1 MLVFFVVSIH
11 IIFQEVSQ
19 MGVNALFSKSR
30 FCIVLLFLL
39 VNLST
44 FALLRVALLIKQLA
58 DIDTPIYQIALAF
71 LIGLV
76 HDLAFFSYLLIP
88 FVLYLLV
95 LPNRIYQNKIHK
107 MVVFGFFIFFLYL
120 LFFIELSEW
129 TFWDEFGVRFNFI
142 AVDYLI
148 YTHEVVSN
156 IIESYPLG
164 WLLTGILAVTALC
177 FLLVRRALSDTF
189 NAYEP
194 FLLRM
199 KIAVALLLLPIISYA
214 AVGST
219 WYQFST
225 NTYLNELAA
234 NGPYQFVSAF
244 RNNELDYRHFY
255 KMGDDQQLSN
265 IIKNQLGSTE
275 HALYNIKHTVK
286 PTGEEK
292 RLNIVLITVE
302 SLSAEFLATFGSKE
316 NITPYMDEWFKQGLL
331 FTNFYATGT
340 RTIRGL
346 ESLTLSI
353 PPTPGQAIVK
363 RPDNGKLFSF
373 GRVLQQKGYDTV
385 FLYGG
390 RGYFDNMNAFYSANG
405 YRIVDQTEFTSEEI
419 TFTNAWGVSDDII
432 FNRTLK
438 EADKD
443 FQNKQPFFFQIMTT
457 SNHRPFT
464 YPEGKIDLPSGSGRQ
479 GAVKYTDFAI
489 HQFIEQ
495 AKAKP
500 WFDDTI
506 FVMVADHCAGSARKT
521 ELPVDKYHIPLFIYS
536 PKHVPS
542 VVNDVVSSQIDVA
555 PTVLGFLNLSYESQF
570 YGHDIM
576 QMHKKEGRA
585 LISNYQKLGLFKDN
599 KLVYLSPQQKVDVV
613 DDPLG
618 GHKQLD
624 MDAASAL
631 VTENMAYYQS
641 ADYIWSHRLSRYQ

>member
-1 MLVFFVVSIH
+1 
-11 IIFQEVSQ
+11 

-30 FCIVLLFLL
+30 FSIVLLFLL
-39 VNLST
+39 INLTT
-44 FALLRVALLIKQLA
+44 FALLRVALLIKQLP
-58 DIDTPIYQIALAF
+58 DIDSPVYQIALAF

-88 FVLYLLV
+88 FVFYLLV
-95 LPNRIYQNKIHK
+95 LPNRIYQSKIHK
-107 MVVFGFFIFFLYL
+107 TIAISVFIACLYG
-120 LFFIELSEW
+120 LFFIEVSEW

-148 YTHEVVSN
+148 YTHEVVNN

-164 WLLTGILAVTALC
+164 KLLSGILVVTVMC
-177 FLLVRRALSDTF
+177 FLFVRKALFNTF
-189 NAYEP
+189 NANEA
-194 FLLRM
+194 FLPRLKM
-199 KIAVALLLLPIISYA
+199 SGALLLLPAISYA
-214 AVGST
+214 AVGSS

-234 NGPYQFVSAF
+234 NGPYQFFAAF
-244 RNNELDYRHFY
+244 RNNELDYRRFY
-255 KMGDDQQLSN
+255 KTGDDQQLSGV
-265 IIKNQLGSTE
+265 IKKQLGVEQASGP
-275 HALYNIKHTVK
+275 LYDIKHWVK
-286 PTGEEK
+286 PAGEEK

-302 SLSAEFLATFGSKE
+302 SLSAEFLGTFGNKE
-316 NITPYMDEWFKQGLL
+316 HITPFMDEWFKQGLL

-353 PPTPGQAIVK
+353 PPIPGQAIVK
-363 RPDNGKLFSF
+363 RPDNGSLFSF
-373 GRVLQQKGYDTV
+373 GSVLQQKGYDTV

-390 RGYFDNMNAFYSANG
+390 RGYFDNMNAFYSGNG
-405 YRIVDQTEFTSEEI
+405 YRIVDQTDFTEEEM

-443 FQNKQPFFFQIMTT
+443 FQDNKPFFFQIMTT

-464 YPEGKIDLPSGSGRQ
+464 YPAGKIDLPSGSGRK

-495 AKAKP
+495 AKTKP
-500 WFDDTI
+500 WFDNTI
-506 FVMVADHCAGSARKT
+506 FVMVADHCAGSARKI
-521 ELPVDKYHIPLFIYS
+521 ELPVDEYHIPLFIYA
-536 PKHVPS
+536 PKHVPAAR
-542 VVNDVVSSQIDVA
+542 NDILSSQIDVA
-555 PTVLGFLNLSYESQF
+555 PTVLGLLNSHYESWF

-576 QMHKKEGRA
+576 QMHKNEGRA
-585 LISNYQKLGLFKDN
+585 LISNYQKLGLFKN
-599 KLVYLSPQQKVDVV
+599 NRLVYLSPQQKVDLV

-618 GHKQLD
+618 AHKPLD
-624 MDAASAL
+624 KDADVPL
-631 VTENMAYYQS
+631 LTENMAYYQS

>member
-1 MLVFFVVSIH
+1 M
-11 IIFQEVSQ
+11 
-19 MGVNALFSKSR
+19 
-30 FCIVLLFLL
+30 LLFLSI
-39 VNLST
+39 NLAT
-44 FALLRVALLIKQLA
+44 FALLRMALLIKQLA
-58 DIDTPIYQIALAF
+58 DIDSPVYQIALAF

-76 HDLAFFSYLLIP
+76 HDLAFFSYLVIP

-95 LPNRIYQNKIHK
+95 LPNRVYQSKIHK
-107 MVVFGFFIFFLYL
+107 IIAISVFIVCLYS

-148 YTHEVVSN
+148 YTHEVVNN

-164 WLLTGILAVTALC
+164 WLLSAILVVTVIC
-177 FLLVRRALSDTF
+177 FWSVRKALSDTF
-189 NAYEP
+189 NASES
-194 FLLRM
+194 FLSRL
-199 KIAVALLLLPIISYA
+199 KITGVLLLLPAISYA

-219 WYQFST
+219 WYQFSA

-234 NGPYQFVSAF
+234 NGPYQFFSAF
-244 RNNELDYRHFY
+244 RNNELDYRRFY
-255 KMGDDQQLSN
+255 KIGDDQQLSSV
-265 IIKNQLGSTE
+265 IKKQLSVE
-275 HALYNIKHTVK
+275 NSSDNLYDIKRLVK
-286 PTGEEK
+286 PAGEEK

-302 SLSAEFLATFGSKE
+302 SLSAEFLATFGNKE
-316 NITPYMDEWFKQGLL
+316 NITPFMDEWFKQGLL

-353 PPTPGQAIVK
+353 PPIPGQAIVK
-363 RPDNGKLFSF
+363 RPDNGNLFSF
-373 GRVLQQKGYDTV
+373 GRVLQQKGYDTA

-390 RGYFDNMNAFYSANG
+390 RGYFDNMNAFYSGNG
-405 YRIVDQTEFTSEEI
+405 YRIVDQTDFTEEEM

-432 FNRTLK
+432 FKRTLK

-443 FQNKQPFFFQIMTT
+443 FQDNKPFFFQIMTT

-464 YPEGKIDLPSGSGRQ
+464 YPGGKIDLPSGSGRQ

-495 AKAKP
+495 AKTKP
-500 WFDDTI
+500 WFDNTI
-506 FVMVADHCAGSARKT
+506 FVMVADHCAGSARKI
-521 ELPVDKYHIPLFIYS
+521 ELPVDEYHIPLFIYA
-536 PKHVPS
+536 PKHVPAAR
-542 VVNDVVSSQIDVA
+542 NDVLSSQIDVA
-555 PTVLGFLNLSYESQF
+555 PTVLGFLNSSYESQF
-570 YGHDIM
+570 YGRDIM
-576 QMHKKEGRA
+576 QTHKDEGRA

-618 GHKQLD
+618 AHKPLD
-624 MDAASAL
+624 VDAAVPL

-641 ADYIWSHRLSRYQ
+641 ADYVWSHRLSQYQR

>member
-1 MLVFFVVSIH
+1 
-11 IIFQEVSQ
+11 

-30 FCIVLLFLL
+30 FTIVLLFLL
-39 VNLST
+39 INLGT

-58 DIDTPIYQIALAF
+58 DIDSPVYQIVLAF
-71 LIGLV
+71 LIGMV
-76 HDLAFFSYLLIP
+76 NDLAFFSYLLIP

-95 LPNRIYQNKIHK
+95 LPNGIYQSKIHK
-107 MVVFGFFIFFLYL
+107 IISIGVFITCLYG

-164 WLLTGILAVTALC
+164 WLLSGILVVTVIC
-177 FLLVRRALSDTF
+177 FLLVRKALSHTF
-189 NAYEP
+189 NAEES
-194 FLLRM
+194 FLSRL
-199 KIAVALLLLPIISYA
+199 KITGALLLLPVISYA

-219 WYQFST
+219 WYQFSN

-234 NGPYQFVSAF
+234 NGPYQFFSAF
-244 RNNELDYRHFY
+244 RNNEIDYKHFY
-255 KMGDDQQLSN
+255 KVGDDQQLSGV
-265 IIKNQLGSTE
+265 IKKQLGVEAASGD
-275 HALYNIKHTVK
+275 LYNIKRMVK
-286 PTGEEK
+286 PAGEEK

-302 SLSAEFLATFGSKE
+302 SLSADFLATFGNKE
-316 NITPYMDEWFKQGLL
+316 NITPYMDEWFKEGLL

-363 RPDNGKLFSF
+363 RPDNGNLFSF
-373 GRVLQQKGYDTV
+373 GRVLQQKGYDTA

-390 RGYFDNMNAFYSANG
+390 RGYFDNMNAFYSGNG
-405 YRIVDQTEFTSEEI
+405 YRIVDQTDFTQEEI

-443 FQNKQPFFFQIMTT
+443 FQNNKPFFFQIMTT
-457 SNHRPFT
+457 SNHRPYT

-495 AKAKP
+495 AKTKP
-500 WFDDTI
+500 WFDNTI

-536 PKHVPS
+536 PKHVPAIR
-542 VVNDVVSSQIDVA
+542 NDVVSSQIDVA
-555 PTVLGFLNLSYESQF
+555 PTVLGFLNLNYESQF

-576 QMHKKEGRA
+576 QMHKDEGRA
-585 LISNYQKLGLFKDN
+585 LVSNYQKLGLFKDN
-599 KLVYLSPQQKVDVV
+599 KLVYLSPQQKVDVI

-618 GHKQLD
+618 AHIQLN
-624 MDAASAL
+624 MDVAAPL

>member
-1 MLVFFVVSIH
+1 
-11 IIFQEVSQ
+11 
-19 MGVNALFSKSR
+19 MGVNVLFSRSR
-30 FCIVLLFLL
+30 FTIVLLFLL
-39 VNLST
+39 INLGT
-44 FALLRVALLIKQLA
+44 FAFLRVALLIKQMA
-58 DIDTPIYQIALAF
+58 DIDSPVYQIALAF
-71 LIGLV
+71 VIGLI

-95 LPNRIYQNKIHK
+95 LPNRIYQSKIHK
-107 MVVFGFFIFFLYL
+107 IISFGVFIACLYG

-156 IIESYPLG
+156 IVESYPLG
-164 WLLTGILAVTALC
+164 WLLSGILVITVLC
-177 FLLVRRALSDTF
+177 FLLVRKTLARTF
-189 NAYEP
+189 TASESFP
-194 FLLRM
+194 SRL
-199 KIAVALLLLPIISYA
+199 KITGALLLLPIISYA
-214 AVGST
+214 TVGST
-219 WYQFST
+219 WYQFSA

-234 NGPYQFVSAF
+234 NGPYQFFSAF

-255 KMGDDQQLSN
+255 KVGDDQQLSSV
-265 IIKNQLGSTE
+265 IKKQLGAE
-275 HALYNIKHTVK
+275 DAAGNLYNIKHMVN
-286 PTGEEK
+286 PAGEEK

-302 SLSAEFLATFGSKE
+302 SLSADFLATFGNKE
-316 NITPYMDEWFKQGLL
+316 NITPYMDEWFKEGLL

-363 RPDNGKLFSF
+363 RPDNGNLFSF
-373 GRVLQQKGYDTV
+373 GRVLQQKGYDTA

-390 RGYFDNMNAFYSANG
+390 RGYFDNMNAFYSGNG
-405 YRIVDQTEFTSEEI
+405 YRIVDQTDFTPEEI

-438 EADKD
+438 EADQD
-443 FQNKQPFFFQIMTT
+443 FQNNKPFFFQIMTT
-457 SNHRPFT
+457 SNHRPYT
-464 YPEGKIDLPSGSGRQ
+464 YPDGKIDLPSGSRE
-479 GAVKYTDFAI
+479 GAVKYTDYAI

-495 AKAKP
+495 AKTKP
-500 WFDDTI
+500 WFDNTV

-536 PKHVPS
+536 PKHVPAKRI
-542 VVNDVVSSQIDVA
+542 DVLSSQIDVA
-555 PTVLGFLNLSYESQF
+555 PTVLGFLNASYESQF
-570 YGHDIM
+570 YGQDIM
-576 QMHKKEGRA
+576 RMPKEQGRA
-585 LISNYQKLGLFKDN
+585 LISNYQKLGLFKNN

-618 GHKQLD
+618 EHKQLD
-624 MDAASAL
+624 IDAAAPL
-631 VTENMAYYQS
+631 VIENMAYYQS

>member
-1 MLVFFVVSIH
+1 MRIKT
-11 IIFQEVSQ
+11 
-19 MGVNALFSKSR
+19 LFSRSR
-30 FCIVLLFLL
+30 FTIVLLFLL
-39 VNLST
+39 INLGA

-58 DIDTPIYQIALAF
+58 DIDSPIYQIALAF

-95 LPNRIYQNKIHK
+95 LPNRIYQSKIHK
-107 MVVFGFFIFFLYL
+107 IIAIGVFIICLYG
-120 LFFIELSEW
+120 LFFIELAEW

-148 YTHEVVSN
+148 YTHEVVNN

-164 WLLTGILAVTALC
+164 WLLSGILVVTVIC
-177 FLLVRRALSDTF
+177 FLLVRKALYQSF
-189 NAYEP
+189 NVDES
-194 FLLRM
+194 FLSRL
-199 KIAVALLLLPIISYA
+199 KITGALLLLPVISYA

-219 WYQFST
+219 WYQFSA

-234 NGPYQFVSAF
+234 NGPYQFFLAF

-255 KMGDDQQLSN
+255 KLGDDQLLSSVL
-265 IIKNQLGSTE
+265 KKQLGAEDGSDN
-275 HALYNIKHTVK
+275 LYDIKRMIK
-286 PTGEEK
+286 PAGEEK
-292 RLNIVLITVE
+292 RLNIILITVE
-302 SLSAEFLATFGSKE
+302 SLSAEYLATFGNKE
-316 NITPYMDEWFKQGLL
+316 NITPFMDEWFKEGLL

-353 PPTPGQAIVK
+353 PPIPGQAIVK

-373 GRVLQQKGYDTV
+373 GRVLQQKGYDTA

-390 RGYFDNMNAFYSANG
+390 RGYFDNMNTFYSGNG
-405 YRIVDQTEFTSEEI
+405 YRIVDQTDFTKEEM
-419 TFTNAWGVSDDII
+419 TFSNAWGVSDDII

-438 EADKD
+438 EADQD
-443 FQNKQPFFFQIMTT
+443 FQDNKPFFFQIMTT
-457 SNHRPFT
+457 SNHRPYT
-464 YPEGKIDLPSGSGRQ
+464 YPAGKIDLPSGSGRQ

-489 HQFIEQ
+489 HEFIER
-495 AKAKP
+495 AKTKP
-500 WFDDTI
+500 WFDNTVFI
-506 FVMVADHCAGSARKT
+506 MVADHCAGSARKI
-521 ELPVDKYHIPLFIYS
+521 ELPVDEYHIPLFIYA
-536 PKHVPS
+536 PKHVPATR
-542 VVNDVVSSQIDVA
+542 NDVLSSQIDVA
-555 PTVLGFLNLSYESQF
+555 PTVLGLLNSSYESQF
-570 YGHDIM
+570 YGRDIM
-576 QMHKKEGRA
+576 QMRKDEGRA

-618 GHKQLD
+618 AHKQ
-624 MDAASAL
+624 MDINAAAPL

-641 ADYIWSHRLSRYQ
+641 ADYIWSHRLSRYQQ

>member
-1 MLVFFVVSIH
+1 
-11 IIFQEVSQ
+11 
-19 MGVNALFSKSR
+19 MGVTALFSKSR
-30 FCIVLLFLL
+30 FTIVLLFLL
-39 VNLST
+39 INLGT

-58 DIDTPIYQIALAF
+58 DIDSPFYQIALAF
-71 LIGLV
+71 LIGMV

-95 LPNRIYQNKIHK
+95 LPNRIYQSKTHKIISFG
-107 MVVFGFFIFFLYL
+107 VFFTCIYL

-164 WLLTGILAVTALC
+164 WLLSGILALTALC
-177 FLLVRRALSDTF
+177 FLWLRKILADTF
-189 NAYEP
+189 QANEA
-194 FLLRM
+194 FLSRL
-199 KIAVALLLLPIISYA
+199 KIAGILLLLPVISYA
-214 AVGST
+214 VVGAT

-234 NGPYQFVSAF
+234 NGPYQFFSAF

-255 KMGDDQQLSN
+255 KVGDDQQLSAA
-265 IIKNQLGSTE
+265 IKKQLNAKDSGD
-275 HALYNIKHTVK
+275 LYNIKRTIK
-286 PTGEEK
+286 AAGEEK
-292 RLNIVLITVE
+292 RLNVVLITVE
-302 SLSAEFLATFGSKE
+302 SLSAEYLASFGNQQ
-316 NITPYMDEWFKQGLL
+316 NITPYMDEWFKQGVL

-363 RPDNGKLFSF
+363 RPDNGNLFSF
-373 GRVLQQKGYDTV
+373 GRVLQQKGYDTA

-390 RGYFDNMNAFYSANG
+390 RGYFDNMNAFYSGNG
-405 YRIVDQTEFTSEEI
+405 YRIVDQTDFTPEEI

-438 EADKD
+438 EADRDYQQHK
-443 FQNKQPFFFQIMTT
+443 PFFFQIMTT
-457 SNHRPFT
+457 SNHRPFS
-464 YPEGKIDLPSGSGRQ
+464 YPEGKIDLPSGSRE

-495 AKAKP
+495 AKTKP
-500 WFDDTI
+500 WFDNTV

-536 PKHVPS
+536 PKHVPALK
-542 VVNDVVSSQIDVA
+542 NDIVSSQIDVA

-576 QMHKKEGRA
+576 QMRKDEGRA

-618 GHKQLD
+618 AHTPLD
-624 MDAASAL
+624 MNAAVSL

>member
-1 MLVFFVVSIH
+1 
-11 IIFQEVSQ
+11 
-19 MGVNALFSKSR
+19 MGVNTTKAHTLFSKSR
-30 FCIVLLFLL
+30 FTIVLLFLL
-39 VNLST
+39 INLAT

-58 DIDTPIYQIALAF
+58 DIDSSFGQIAQAF
-71 LIGLV
+71 LLGVV
-76 HDLAFFSYLLIP
+76 HDTAFYSYLLIP

-95 LPNRIYQNKIHK
+95 LPNRIYQSKIHK
-107 MVVFGFFIFFLYL
+107 IIGFIVFIVCLYG

-164 WLLTGILAVTALC
+164 WLLSGILIITVIT
-177 FLLVRRALSDTF
+177 FLLVRKTLSHTF
-189 NAYEP
+189 KASES
-194 FLLRM
+194 FFSRL
-199 KIAVALLLLPIISYA
+199 KITGALLLLPVISYA
-214 AVGST
+214 SIDSS
-219 WYQFST
+219 WYQFSN

-234 NGPYQFVSAF
+234 NGPYQFFSAF

-255 KMGDDQQLSN
+255 KIGDDQQLSSV
-265 IIKNQLGSTE
+265 IKKQLGVEGASNADE
-275 HALYNIKHTVK
+275 NLYNIKRMIK
-286 PTGEEK
+286 PAGEEK
-292 RLNIVLITVE
+292 RLNVILITVE
-302 SLSAEFLATFGSKE
+302 SLSAEYLATFGNKE
-316 NITPYMDEWFKQGLL
+316 NITPFMDEWFKEGLL

-363 RPDNGKLFSF
+363 RPDNGKLFSL
-373 GRVLQQKGYDTV
+373 GRVLQQKGYDTA

-390 RGYFDNMNAFYSANG
+390 RGYFDNMNAFYSGNG
-405 YRIVDQTEFTSEEI
+405 YRIVDQTDFTKEEI

-432 FNRTLK
+432 FNRTVK

-443 FQNKQPFFFQIMTT
+443 YQNNKPFFFQIMTT
-457 SNHRPFT
+457 SNHRPYT

-479 GAVKYTDFAI
+479 GAVKYTDYAI
-489 HQFIEQ
+489 HEFIEQ
-495 AKAKP
+495 AKTKP
-500 WFDDTI
+500 WFNDTV

-536 PKHVPS
+536 PKHVPA
-542 VVNDVVSSQIDVA
+542 VRNDIVSSQIDVA
-555 PTVLGFLNLSYESQF
+555 PTVLGFLNVSYESQF

-576 QMHKKEGRA
+576 QMHKDEGRA
-585 LISNYQKLGLFKDN
+585 LVSNYQKLGLFKDN
-599 KLVYLSPQQKVDVV
+599 KLVYLSPQQKVDVI

-618 GHKQLD
+618 AHKQLD
-624 MDAASAL
+624 MDAAASL
-631 VTENMAYYQS
+631 VMENMAYYQS

>member
-1 MLVFFVVSIH
+1 
-11 IIFQEVSQ
+11 
-19 MGVNALFSKSR
+19 MGVNVLFSRSR
-30 FCIVLLFLL
+30 FTIVLLFLL
-39 VNLST
+39 INLGT
-44 FALLRVALLIKQLA
+44 FAFLRVALLIKQMA
-58 DIDTPIYQIALAF
+58 DIDSPVYQIALAF
-71 LIGLV
+71 VIGLI

-95 LPNRIYQNKIHK
+95 LPNRIYQSKIHK
-107 MVVFGFFIFFLYL
+107 IISFGVFIACLYG

-164 WLLTGILAVTALC
+164 WLLSGILVITVLC
-177 FLLVRRALSDTF
+177 FLLVRKTLARTF
-189 NAYEP
+189 TASESFP
-194 FLLRM
+194 SRL
-199 KIAVALLLLPIISYA
+199 KITAALLLLPIISYA
-214 AVGST
+214 SVGST
-219 WYQFST
+219 WYQFSA

-234 NGPYQFVSAF
+234 NGPYQFFSAF

-255 KMGDDQQLSN
+255 KVGDDQQLSSV
-265 IIKNQLGSTE
+265 IKKQLGAE
-275 HALYNIKHTVK
+275 DAAGNLYNIKHMVK
-286 PTGEEK
+286 PAGEEK

-302 SLSAEFLATFGSKE
+302 SLSADFLATFGNKE
-316 NITPYMDEWFKQGLL
+316 NITPYMDQWFKEGLL

-363 RPDNGKLFSF
+363 RPDNGNLFSF
-373 GRVLQQKGYDTV
+373 GRVLQQKGYDTA

-390 RGYFDNMNAFYSANG
+390 RGYFDNMNAFYSGNG
-405 YRIVDQTEFTSEEI
+405 YRIVDQTDFTPEEI

-438 EADKD
+438 EADQD
-443 FQNKQPFFFQIMTT
+443 FQNNKPFFFQIMTT
-457 SNHRPFT
+457 SNHRPYT
-464 YPEGKIDLPSGSGRQ
+464 YPDGKIDLPSGSRE
-479 GAVKYTDFAI
+479 GAVKYTDYAI

-495 AKAKP
+495 AKTKP
-500 WFDDTI
+500 WFDNTV

-536 PKHVPS
+536 PKHVPAKRI
-542 VVNDVVSSQIDVA
+542 DVLSSQIDVA
-555 PTVLGFLNLSYESQF
+555 PTVLGFLNASYESQF
-570 YGHDIM
+570 YGQDIM
-576 QMHKKEGRA
+576 RMPKEQGRA
-585 LISNYQKLGLFKDN
+585 LISNYQKLGLFKNN

-618 GHKQLD
+618 AHIPLG
-624 MDAASAL
+624 MNAAASL
-631 VTENMAYYQS
+631 VMENMAYYQS